1 MRAVFARSTGRGG
14 EMLKIKRAYEK
25 KGPADGKRILVDRLW
40 PRGVTKAEAGIDVWM
55 RDLAPSDELRKWF
68 GHNPEKWE
76 EFKKR
81 YAEELSASD
90 KKQALEGIARESRR
104 GRVTLV
110 FGARDAEHSNA
121 RFLEEL
127 VAKMSMVKA

>member
-1 MRAVFARSTGRGG
+1 
-14 EMLKIKRAYEK
+14 MLKIKRAYEK

-90 KKQALEGIARESRR
+90 KRQLLEGIARESRR